1 MSDRVRGMV
10 LAVVATAT
18 SAWSAVLV
26 DAHQRAV
33 MHLLEPGLLCGADG
47 GCEQVL
53 ASPWSVVGGVPVS
66 APAIFAFGAVAVLGA
81 LVAAGRLSAE
91 KVAGTV
97 FGTSVLGLAASVAM
111 LAIMLGG
118 IGHVCRYCLVLDTL
132 VLATTVAA
140 AFLHPRGPRG
150 AAGSLVGAVPGLL
163 GVGVVTA
170 VGAAI
175 FALVVP
181 EPVDPSVAI
190 VVIDEGDPQPEVPNG
205 TRVLVVPRQVI
216 PNPMSSDTPTRGP
229 ADAPLQVVVFEDFEC
244 PYCRALTRN
253 LHAVVEE
260 QPDRWRIAFRHY
272 PMHTACNPGVTRDLH
287 PDACSAAAAAV
298 CAERQGRF
306 WEMYDALFGQEGLK
320 TADLERR
327 AGELGLD
334 TQAFAACL
342 ADPTV
347 SQPIVSDARHGRALG
362 VTGTPTSFVN
372 GRRFVGNLPV
382 AALKALGDA
391 LEDRPAPKEAPAPA
405 PSGPQETTGAV
416 AGPATVE
423 LQGPRGP
430 FTIDAFE
437 ASIEDGKAVSRP
449 GVEPARGIGWA
460 QADAA
465 CRASGRRLCTEDEW
479 LVACTGAP
487 QSDPDGDGLF
497 SESIAGRAHPY
508 GADYDPSRCASA
520 RARLDPRPL
529 LTGDHPGC
537 GTPEGVYDL
546 EGGVKEWVGLTVD
559 RAALQ
564 GGSYYSQDAA
574 RCAYHK
580 EADPTENDRADG
592 FRCCDGP
599 EPEIADHHPGGKV
612 GDVAQ
617 TWSLPLVGGGTIGSD
632 TLAGKPYVVTF
643 WASWCEP
650 CRKELPELAKLY
662 AELGGALEIVAV
674 DIDEV
679 PARGEA
685 WLRKT
690 PLPFPIGVDPGGR
703 FMAGWD
709 TRGTPTS
716 FWVTADGE
724 IRQRTIGYDD
734 KRPKVLREHASALL
748 GVR

>member
-1 MSDRVRGMV
+1 
-10 LAVVATAT
+10 AT

-33 MHLLEPGLLCGADG
+33 LHQLEPGLLCGADG

-53 ASPWSVVGGVPVS
+53 ASSWSVVAGVPVS
-66 APAIFAFGAVAVLGA
+66 APAIFAFGAIAVLGA
-81 LVAAGRLSAE
+81 LVAADRVSAE
-91 KVAGTV
+91 KAAGTA
-97 FGTSVLGLAASVAM
+97 FWTSALGLVASVGM

-118 IGHVCRYCLVLDTL
+118 IGHVCRYCLVLDAL
-132 VLATTVAA
+132 VLLTTAA
-140 AFLHPRGPRG
+140 SAFLHPRGPAAVVG
-150 AAGSLVGAVPGLL
+150 ALPSALPGLVGIGA
-163 GVGVVTA
+163 VTA
-170 VGAAI
+170 VGAAV
-175 FALVVP
+175 FSLVVP
-181 EPVDPSVAI
+181 EPADPSIAI
-190 VVIDEGDPQPEVPNG
+190 VVIDEGDPEPQVPEG
-205 TRVLVVPRQVI
+205 TRVLTVPRAVI
-216 PNPMSSDTPTRGP
+216 PSPLTPATPTRGP

-244 PYCRALTRN
+244 PFCRRLTRN
-253 LHAVVEE
+253 LHAVVDE

-272 PMHTACNPGVTRDLH
+272 PMHTACNPGVSRDLH
-287 PDACSAAAAAV
+287 PDACAAATAAV

-306 WEMYDALFGQEGLK
+306 WEMYDALFGQEGLSR
-320 TADLERR
+320 ADLERR

-334 TQAFAACL
+334 PQAFTACL
-342 ADPTV
+342 DDPAASAPV
-347 SQPIVSDARHGRALG
+347 LADARQGRALG
-362 VTGTPTSFVN
+362 VSGTPTLYIN

-391 LEDRPAPKEAPAPA
+391 LADRPAP
-405 PSGPQETTGAV
+405 AV
-416 AGPATVE
+416 APRPASTGPEETLGPVDAPATVE

-437 ASIEDGKAVSRP
+437 ASIEDGVAVSRP

-465 CRASGRRLCTEDEW
+465 CRAAGRRLCTEDEW

-487 QSDPDGDGLF
+487 QEDTDGDGLF
-497 SESIAGRAHPY
+497 SESITGRAHPY
-508 GADYDPSRCASA
+508 GKTYDPGRCASS
-520 RARLDPRPL
+520 RARQDPRPL
-529 LTGDHPGC
+529 LTGEHPSC

-564 GGSYYSQDAA
+564 GGSYYSRDSA

-580 EADPTENDRADG
+580 EADPTETDPADG
-592 FRCCDGP
+592 FRCCAGP

-612 GDVAQ
+612 GDTA
-617 TWSLPLVGGGTIGSD
+617 TAWSLPLVGGGTIGSD
-632 TLAGKPYVVTF
+632 TLAGKPYVLTF

-650 CRKELPELAKLY
+650 CRKELPELAKMY
-662 AELGGALEIVAV
+662 GELDGALEIVAV

-679 PARGEA
+679 PQRGEQ

-716 FWVTADGE
+716 FWVTAEGA

-734 KRPKVLREHASALL
+734 KRPQVLREHAAALL